1 MADNPPPHEGKI
13 IFYTTPEGVT
23 KVEVVFQDET
33 FWLSQRRMAELFD
46 VEVNTINYHL
56 KEIFKSNELKE
67 ETTIRKFRIV
77 QTEGVRS
84 VTRDVDL
91 YNLDAIIAVGY
102 RVNSLKATQFR
113 IWATQTLREF
123 IVKGFVLDDERL
135 KLNKRFGP
143 DYFDEL
149 LERIREIRASERRF
163 YLKITDIY
171 EQCSI
176 DYSANAEIT
185 KLFFQTVQNKL
196 HWAITGKTA
205 AEIVAERAKAS
216 LPNMGLTTWKN
227 APKGKILK
235 SDVAIAKNY
244 MTEKEIK
251 SLADKL
257 ISLAIKEQDNFS
269 VEVKKFSRAK
279 RDSKGKKITDSKTSK
294 AGTKYYT
301 VEREIYTED
310 VRLDKPSRLA
320 ARREMIRWLYKAKDA
335 EGKTLDLPGKLLD
348 EIAPK
353 YKTRSGGYTRI
364 VKLGPRR
371 GDAAEMVREIKGYS
385 LLQGYR
391 GHEPVNIPCLEELIV
406 KVSDFVG
413 KNPQVKELDL
423 NPLFA
428 YKDSIV
434 AVDARIVL
442 EN

>member
-1 MADNPPPHEGKI
+1 MANNPTPREGEI

-67 ETTIRKFRIV
+67 DTTIRKFRIV
-77 QTEGVRS
+77 QTEGERNVA
-84 VTRDVDL
+84 RDLDL

-135 KLNKRFGP
+135 KLNKHFGP
-143 DYFDEL
+143 DYFNEL

-176 DYSANAEIT
+176 DYSPTAEIT
-185 KLFFQTVQNKL
+185 KTFFQTVQNKL
-196 HWAITGKTA
+196 HWAITGQTA
-205 AEIVAERAKAS
+205 AEIVANRAKAS

-235 SDVAIAKNY
+235 SDVTIAKNY

-251 SLADKL
+251 SLERIVTMFLDYAENQAGRAIPMRMQDWVKKL
-257 ISLAIKEQDNFS
+257 DAFLEFNEYDILHNPGKVSHEVATQLAQEEYERFRIEQDHSYVSDF
-269 VEVKKFSRAK
+269 EKEAK
-279 RDSKGKKITDSKTSK
+279 RIVKGKK
-294 AGTKYYT
+294 
-301 VEREIYTED
+301 
-310 VRLDKPSRLA
+310 
-320 ARREMIRWLYKAKDA
+320 
-335 EGKTLDLPGKLLD
+335 
-348 EIAPK
+348 
-353 YKTRSGGYTRI
+353 
-364 VKLGPRR
+364 
-371 GDAAEMVREIKGYS
+371 
-385 LLQGYR
+385 
-391 GHEPVNIPCLEELIV
+391 
-406 KVSDFVG
+406 
-413 KNPQVKELDL
+413 
-423 NPLFA
+423 
-428 YKDSIV
+428 
-434 AVDARIVL
+434 
-442 EN
+442 

>member
-1 MADNPPPHEGKI
+1 MADNPTPREGEI

-33 FWLSQRRMAELFD
+33 FWLTLNRMADLFSTSKQD
-46 VEVNTINYHL
+46 ISYHL
-56 KEIFKSNELKE
+56 QQIYDSGELIRGATVKEILTVQSEGNRNVS
-67 ETTIRKFRIV
+67 RKL
-77 QTEGVRS
+77 
-84 VTRDVDL
+84 DY

-102 RVNSLKATQFR
+102 RVNSLQATQFR

-123 IVKGFVLDDERL
+123 IIKGFVLDDERL

-205 AEIVAERAKAS
+205 VEIVAERAKAS

-244 MTEKEIK
+244 LTEKEIK
-251 SLADKL
+251 SLERIVTMYLDYAENQAERAIPMHMQDWVQKL
-257 ISLAIKEQDNFS
+257 DAFLEFNEYDILHNPGKASHEVATRLAQEEYDHFRIEQDRNYLSDFEQ
-269 VEVKKFSRAK
+269 EVKLVA
-279 RDSKGKKITDSKTSK
+279 KGK
-294 AGTKYYT
+294 
-301 VEREIYTED
+301 E
-310 VRLDKPSRLA
+310 
-320 ARREMIRWLYKAKDA
+320 
-335 EGKTLDLPGKLLD
+335 
-348 EIAPK
+348 
-353 YKTRSGGYTRI
+353 
-364 VKLGPRR
+364 
-371 GDAAEMVREIKGYS
+371 
-385 LLQGYR
+385 
-391 GHEPVNIPCLEELIV
+391 
-406 KVSDFVG
+406 
-413 KNPQVKELDL
+413 
-423 NPLFA
+423 
-428 YKDSIV
+428 
-434 AVDARIVL
+434 
-442 EN
+442 

>member
-1 MADNPPPHEGKI
+1 MADTQTPHEGEI

-67 ETTIRKFRIV
+67 EATIRKFRIV

-149 LERIREIRASERRF
+149 LDRIREIRASERRF

-205 AEIVAERAKAS
+205 AEIIAERAKAS
-216 LPNMGLTTWKN
+216 FPNMGLTTWKN

-235 SDVAIAKNY
+235 SDIAIAKNY

-251 SLADKL
+251 SLERIVTMYLDYAENQAERAIPMHMQDWVQKL
-257 ISLAIKEQDNFS
+257 DAFLEFNEYDILHNPGKVSHEVATRLAQEEYDHFRIEQDRNFMS
-269 VEVKKFSRAK
+269 DFENEANRIV
-279 RDSKGKKITDSKTSK
+279 KGKK
-294 AGTKYYT
+294 
-301 VEREIYTED
+301 
-310 VRLDKPSRLA
+310 
-320 ARREMIRWLYKAKDA
+320 
-335 EGKTLDLPGKLLD
+335 
-348 EIAPK
+348 
-353 YKTRSGGYTRI
+353 
-364 VKLGPRR
+364 
-371 GDAAEMVREIKGYS
+371 
-385 LLQGYR
+385 
-391 GHEPVNIPCLEELIV
+391 
-406 KVSDFVG
+406 
-413 KNPQVKELDL
+413 
-423 NPLFA
+423 
-428 YKDSIV
+428 
-434 AVDARIVL
+434 
-442 EN
+442 

>member
-1 MADNPPPHEGKI
+1 MLEESTPREGEI
-13 IFYTTPEGVT
+13 IFYTTPEGIT

-67 ETTIRKFRIV
+67 DTTIRKFRIV
-77 QTEGVRS
+77 QTEGERA
-84 VTRDVDL
+84 VTRDLDL

-113 IWATQTLREF
+113 VWATQTLREF

-143 DYFDEL
+143 DYFNEL

-176 DYSANAEIT
+176 DYSPTAEIT
-185 KLFFQTVQNKL
+185 KTFFQTVQNKL

-205 AEIVAERAKAS
+205 AEIIAERAKAS
-216 LPNMGLTTWKN
+216 LPNMGLSTWKN

-251 SLADKL
+251 SLERIVTMFLDYAENQAERAIPMHMQDWVQKL
-257 ISLAIKEQDNFS
+257 DAFLEFNEYDILHNPGKVSHEVATRLAQEEYDHFRIEQDRNYLSDF
-269 VEVKKFSRAK
+269 EKEAK
-279 RDSKGKKITDSKTSK
+279 RIVKGKK
-294 AGTKYYT
+294 
-301 VEREIYTED
+301 
-310 VRLDKPSRLA
+310 
-320 ARREMIRWLYKAKDA
+320 
-335 EGKTLDLPGKLLD
+335 
-348 EIAPK
+348 
-353 YKTRSGGYTRI
+353 
-364 VKLGPRR
+364 
-371 GDAAEMVREIKGYS
+371 
-385 LLQGYR
+385 
-391 GHEPVNIPCLEELIV
+391 
-406 KVSDFVG
+406 
-413 KNPQVKELDL
+413 
-423 NPLFA
+423 
-428 YKDSIV
+428 
-434 AVDARIVL
+434 
-442 EN
+442 

>member
-251 SLADKL
+251 SLERIVTMFLDYAENQAERAIPMHMQDWVQKL
-257 ISLAIKEQDNFS
+257 DAFLEFNEYDILHNPGKVSHEVATRLAQEEYDHFRIEQDRNYMSDF
-269 VEVKKFSRAK
+269 EKEAK
-279 RDSKGKKITDSKTSK
+279 RFVEKKK
-294 AGTKYYT
+294 
-301 VEREIYTED
+301 
-310 VRLDKPSRLA
+310 
-320 ARREMIRWLYKAKDA
+320 
-335 EGKTLDLPGKLLD
+335 
-348 EIAPK
+348 
-353 YKTRSGGYTRI
+353 
-364 VKLGPRR
+364 
-371 GDAAEMVREIKGYS
+371 
-385 LLQGYR
+385 Q
-391 GHEPVNIPCLEELIV
+391 
-406 KVSDFVG
+406 
-413 KNPQVKELDL
+413 
-423 NPLFA
+423 
-428 YKDSIV
+428 
-434 AVDARIVL
+434 
-442 EN
+442 